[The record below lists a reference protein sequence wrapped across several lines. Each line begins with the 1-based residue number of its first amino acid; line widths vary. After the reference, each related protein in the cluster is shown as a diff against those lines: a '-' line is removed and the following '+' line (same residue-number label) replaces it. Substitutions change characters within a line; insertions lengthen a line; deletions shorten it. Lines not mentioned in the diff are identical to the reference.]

1 MKYRK
6 LGKTGIELSAIGFGC
21 MRLPSDN
28 SEAIPMIR
36 RAVELGINYF
46 ETSIT
51 YCQNRSEIQL
61 GLALKGMRDDVY
73 ISTKNHVHR
82 KGERGFGGVSER
94 DKTRRIS

>member
-6 LGKTGIELSAIGFGC
+6 FGNTGIKLSAVGFGC
-21 MRLPSDN
+21 MRLPPDN
-28 SEAIPMIR
+28 SVAIPMIR

-46 ETSIT
+46 ETSIV

-73 ISTKNHVHR
+73 ISTSIT
-82 KGERGFGGVSER
+82 SEQQV
-94 DKTRRIS
+94 KMS